1 MSKSGS
7 SFVSVGIGFS
17 DLLGILFIALKLTH
31 VINWSWWLILLPIY
45 GPLVIALAIVAVFL
59 VIWIGAAS
67 ATGIIAY
74 RQKKRVQEQIDR
86 IRGVRSG
93 PGNY

>member
-7 SFVSVGIGFS
+7 SSVSVGIRFS

-31 VINWSWWLILLPIY
+31 VINWSWWLVLLPIY
-45 GPLVIALAIVAVFL
+45 GPLVIVLAILAAIL
-59 VIWIGAAS
+59 VIWIGAAG
-67 ATGIIAY
+67 ATGILAY
-74 RQKKRVQEQIDR
+74 RQRKRVQAQIDK

-93 PGNY
+93 PSSY